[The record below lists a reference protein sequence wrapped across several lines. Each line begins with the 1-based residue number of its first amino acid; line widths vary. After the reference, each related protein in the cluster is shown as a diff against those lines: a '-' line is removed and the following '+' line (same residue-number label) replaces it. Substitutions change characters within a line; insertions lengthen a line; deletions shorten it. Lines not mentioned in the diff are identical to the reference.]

1 MGNGRVT
8 NNEFG
13 DRVGCDF
20 TMASRLRNGERLP
33 SRELL
38 ERIVAAYGLD
48 GNEALAATRAGR
60 SAFKE
65 FLRIKVFEPP
75 KLADTETEVPAD
87 DHN

>member
-1 MGNGRVT
+1 MSNGRVT

-65 FLRIKVFEPP
+65 FLRVKVFEHP
-75 KLADTETEVPAD
+75 KPTTPETEVAAND
-87 DHN
+87 N